1 MTTRIVY
8 FDENRV
14 ALVRLILV
22 VAGAEFEERKTT
34 RKEWMDMKPS
44 KYIQPKRVRYC
55 ISKFDLDQF

>member
-22 VAGAEFEERKTT
+22 VAGAEFEERKIT
-34 RKEWMDMKPS
+34 RKEWMDMNPS
-44 KYIQPKRVRYC
+44 KRVRYC
-55 ISKFDLDQF
+55 ISKFDQENG